1 MAWVT
6 SAHVTADF
14 PTAHDPTVGMRHASP
29 CARFFICTAVVWYR
43 MSYTNMTF
51 ARAIECIRVRSL
63 FVRICVARRTIELV
77 RRTLRRCR
85 IGRLITRARNANTH
99 THACTRTQYTA
110 RRWRH
115 QPAVD
120 AAPAAATAAANE
132 RVARARLYLESRTQ
146 RISWPLLFGSACC
159 ARPIHARPS
168 EFLFSCPLL
177 CILNA
182 FKRKIQCWSEHWRS
196 SIDYECVTVGDATA
210 AFVDEEEHGVFTY
223 CEYQVMLY
231 IYIWR
236 YICAQIERAMR
247 LGSQFKLE
255 RQKRIFLFDPTLAR
269 VTCMRVCM
277 ACVCMN
283 WIYSRQCGEDDRR
296 RPISDSKKK
305 IKNSRK

>member
-1 MAWVT
+1 MNHNTNHRWWMAWVT

-14 PTAHDPTVGMRHASP
+14 PTAHDPTVSMRHASP

-51 ARAIECIRVRSL
+51 ARASECIRVRSL

-168 EFLFSCPLL
+168 DFCFPVLCSAYWMHSKEKYSVEANIEGAALTMSVWPL
-177 CILNA
+177 
-182 FKRKIQCWSEHWRS
+182 
-196 SIDYECVTVGDATA
+196 
-210 AFVDEEEHGVFTY
+210 
-223 CEYQVMLY
+223 VMLLLLLSMKKSTVCSHIANIKWCY
-231 IYIWR
+231 IYT
-236 YICAQIERAMR
+236 Y
-247 LGSQFKLE
+247 
-255 RQKRIFLFDPTLAR
+255 
-269 VTCMRVCM
+269 
-277 ACVCMN
+277 
-283 WIYSRQCGEDDRR
+283 ED
-296 RPISDSKKK
+296 ISVH
-305 IKNSRK
+305 R